1 MRTSSSP
8 LVDLRALRARPRA
21 LALMKTCSSQRVS
34 GPRCPLPP
42 RSPVPRTGTSPSPRC
57 APQRIGQAIYS
68 VKPVGS
74 PPPTY
79 SCPGGTAPNSTQS
92 TAGSI
97 DSMPYFSS
105 QGTALYFSS
114 NRLSNGNN
122 PGANGNFAIYQVTY
136 PPTVSGSPGS
146 QTDGAVQI
154 TFPAASGG
162 SQHSVNRTRTATSA
176 PVRRKEG
183 LETR

>member
-1 MRTSSSP
+1 MKTSSPP
-8 LVDLRALRARPRA
+8 LVDLRADPCQATRPGADGNRVHRRGCLGPGARS
-21 LALMKTCSSQRVS
+21 TTF
-34 GPRCPLPP
+34 
-42 RSPVPRTGTSPSPRC
+42 TGATNGNVAFASVC
-57 APQRIGQAIYS
+57 TATIGQAIYS
-68 VKPVGS
+68 VNPVGS

-79 SCPGGTAPNSTQS
+79 SCPGGTTPNSTQS

-105 QGTALYFSS
+105 QGTTLYFSS
-114 NRLSNGNN
+114 DRLSQGNN

-146 QTDGAVQI
+146 QADAAVQI

-162 SQHSVNRTRTATSA
+162 TSNDSLPRSPRTGAS
-176 PVRRKEG
+176 
-183 LETR
+183 